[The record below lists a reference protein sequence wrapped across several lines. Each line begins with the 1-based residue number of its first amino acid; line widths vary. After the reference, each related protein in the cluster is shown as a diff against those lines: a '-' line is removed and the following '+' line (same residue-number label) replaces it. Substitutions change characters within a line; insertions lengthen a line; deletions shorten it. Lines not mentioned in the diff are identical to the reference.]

1 MKLIRIYLSLL
12 LFVISQQTIAQLKG
26 PQSNLRKKTISTKAT
41 MVVLDT
47 LSLIP
52 NTVSIANVPK
62 NTYKVD
68 AVNATIT
75 WLAKPPQETVEVSY
89 RVFFYKLNAKVSRFN
104 YDSVRYNFLAEK
116 PLSFSLATQQSNA
129 LFNFGDIDYKG
140 SFGRGISFG
149 NNQDAVV
156 NSTMNLQLNGFIG
169 DSLELTA
176 AITDNN
182 IPIQPDGNTQDLRD
196 FDRIFLQVKKKGWQA
211 NFGDIDIRQ
220 SKSYFLNFYKRLQGV
235 SFITDNKI
243 TKNINNSLL
252 VSGAVAK
259 GKFTRN
265 YLQPLEG
272 NQGPYRLQG
281 ANNEFF
287 FVVLAGTERV
297 FIDGEL
303 LQRGEDQDYII
314 NYNTAELTF
323 TPKRMITKDRR
334 IQVEFEYADRN
345 FLNSQLYANDEIN
358 FNNKLFVTLGA
369 YTNSDAKN
377 SSINQVLD
385 DNQKSF
391 LSRVGDGIDTA
402 FYLNAARDTFAV
414 GKLLYKKMDTLYSG
428 GRRDSIF
435 VFSTNANDI
444 LYSLSFMYLGP
455 GNGNY
460 TPLFNGTN
468 GRVFKWVEPNA
479 ANQKQGEW
487 EPVVLLITPKRRQM
501 FTVGAEYMVG
511 SASRIKAEVA
521 MSNYDVNLFSAKDK
535 GNDKGVAL
543 KLQWAGNGKRINLFN
558 KKLALQTMAGYEF
571 VQQRFNP
578 LERLRNVEFLRD
590 WGLPFDEKP
599 ADEHIATAGFRL
611 GDSTVSHFKYELTH
625 YRRGGDYAGLRHAI
639 DHAHQWKGW
648 RIADQL
654 VLSSIDAPF
663 AKGNFLRPSISVGK
677 QLKSLRNWELGLS
690 YLGEYNKL
698 LDKSADTLSPTS
710 FGFAVWQAYFRSPG
724 SALNKW
730 GLSYFRRTDWLPQQ
744 KKLQQV
750 DHSDNISLLTELLRS
765 ENHQLK
771 LNVTYRR
778 LTVQNELLSKQKAD
792 ETLLGRAEYFVNEWK
807 GLLVGSVLYEL
818 GAGQE
823 QKREFTFVEVPAGQ
837 GEYTWID
844 YNGNGIPELNEFEIA
859 VFQDQKKY
867 IRIFTPSNQFVKASY
882 VQFNYS
888 AEINPSAVI
897 NLANAKGFK
906 KLLARLGASS
916 TLQISKKNIANGGFL
931 FNPFAKTLVDT
942 NLITLNAFLSNTLY
956 INRTNTRWGLDIT
969 HSANNSKSLL
979 SYGFESRQ
987 LSNLNTRLRW
997 NVSKSILSYI
1007 ALRKVNNNLSTNG
1020 PKFSNRNYQVQ
1031 QYTVEPTVSYSYKS
1045 SFRVSASYTYTQKK
1059 NRIDSLESSVNHALS
1074 TDLRYNILNKSTISA
1089 RFTLNKIDFKAYQ
1102 GAANTTVGYLLLDG
1116 LLPGQ
1121 NYLWNIEFT
1130 RRLSGNIE
1138 MNLQYEGRKPGE
1150 ARTVHIGRAS
1160 VRAIF

>member
-1 MKLIRIYLSLL
+1 MKLIRIYLFLL
-12 LFVISQQTIAQLKG
+12 LFISTQQVAAQLKG
-26 PQSNLRKKTISTKAT
+26 PQSNLRKKTISTKPDKII
-41 MVVLDT
+41 LDT

-52 NTVSIANVPK
+52 NTVSIDNVAPSQ
-62 NTYKVD
+62 YKID
-68 AVNATIT
+68 DINATLT
-75 WLAKPPQETVEVSY
+75 WLVKPPVAMVEVRY
-89 RVFFYKLNAKVSRFN
+89 RVFSYKLNAKVSRFN
-104 YDSVRYNFLAEK
+104 YDSIRYNFLAEK
-116 PLSFSLATQQSNA
+116 PVTFAYATQNSNA

-149 NNQDAVV
+149 NSQDAVV

-196 FDRIFLQVKKKGWQA
+196 FDRIYLQVKKKGWQA

-243 TKNINNSLL
+243 NKNISNSLL

-281 ANNEFF
+281 ANNEFY
-287 FVVLAGTERV
+287 FVILAGTERV
-297 FIDGEL
+297 FMDGEL

-323 TPKRMITKDRR
+323 TPKRMITKDKR

-345 FLNSQLYANDEIN
+345 FLNSQLYATNEIN
-358 FNNKLFVTLGA
+358 VKNKLFVTVGA
-369 YTNSDAKN
+369 YSNSDAKN

-385 DNQKSF
+385 DDQKSF
-391 LSRVGDGIDTA
+391 LGRVGDGIDTA
-402 FYLNAARDTFAV
+402 FYINAVRDTFAV
-414 GKLLYKKMDTLYSG
+414 GKLLYRKMDTLYSG

-435 VFSTNANDI
+435 MFSTNPNDV
-444 LYSLSFMYLGP
+444 LYSLSFMYVGP
-455 GNGNY
+455 GKGNY
-460 TPLFNGTN
+460 VPLLNGTN
-468 GRVFKWVEPNA
+468 GRVFQWVEPNA

-487 EPVVLLITPKRRQM
+487 EPVILLVTPKRRQM
-501 FTVGAEYMVG
+501 FTLGAEYVVG
-511 SASRIKAEVA
+511 KSSKLKAEVA
-521 MSNYDVNLFSAKDK
+521 MSNYDVNLFSTKDK
-535 GNDKGVAL
+535 GNDKGFGI
-543 KLQWAGNGKRINLFN
+543 KLQWAGNGKKINLFN
-558 KKLALQTMAGYEF
+558 KQLSLQTMAGYEF
-571 VQQRFNP
+571 VQQRFTP

-590 WGLPFDEKP
+590 WGLPFDETP
-599 ADEHIATAGFRL
+599 ADEHLATGGFRL
-611 GDSTVSHFKYELTH
+611 GDSLVGHFKYELTH
-625 YRRGGDYAGLRHAI
+625 YRRGNNYTGLRHAI
-639 DHAHQWKGW
+639 DHAHNWKGW
-648 RIADQL
+648 RLTDQF
-654 VLSSIDAPF
+654 VLSSVKAPT
-663 AKGNFLRPSISVGK
+663 AQGAFLRPTISISK
-677 QLKSLRNWELGLS
+677 QLKSLRNWELGMS
-690 YLGEYNKL
+690 YTGEYNRL
-698 LDKSADTLSPTS
+698 LDKTADTLSPLS
-710 FGFAVWQAYFRSPG
+710 FGFSVWQAYFRTPST
-724 SALNKW
+724 ALNKW
-730 GLSYFRRTDWLPQQ
+730 GVSYFRRMDWLPQQ

-750 DHSDNISLLTELLRS
+750 DYSDNYNFFTELLRNES
-765 ENHQLK
+765 HQLK

-778 LTVQNELLSKQKAD
+778 LTVQNQTLSRQKPD

-807 GLLVGSVLYEL
+807 GLLTGSMLYEL

-844 YNGNGIPELNEFEIA
+844 YNGNNIPELNEFEIA

-888 AEINPSAVI
+888 VELNPSVVI
-897 NLANAKGFK
+897 SGAKAKGFK
-906 KLLARLGASS
+906 KLLSRLSSSS
-916 TLQISKKNIANGGFL
+916 TLQISKKDIANGKFQ

-956 INRTNTRWGLDIT
+956 INRTNTRWGFDIT
-969 HSANNSKSLL
+969 HSVNDSKSLL
-979 SYGFESRQ
+979 SYGFESRK
-987 LSNLNTRLRW
+987 LSTLNTRLRW
-997 NVSKSILSYI
+997 NVSKTILSYLV
-1007 ALRKVNNNLSTNG
+1007 LRKVDNNLATNG
-1020 PKFSNRNYQVQ
+1020 PKFNNRNYQVQ
-1031 QYTVEPTVSYSYKS
+1031 QYTAEPTVSYTYKS
-1045 SFRVSASYTYTQKK
+1045 NFRVSASYNFTQKR
-1059 NRIDSLESSVNHALS
+1059 NRIDSMESSINHALS
-1074 TDLRYNILNKSTISA
+1074 ADLRYNILNKSTISA
-1089 RFTLNKIDFKAYQ
+1089 RFTFNKINFKAYT

-1160 VRAIF
+1160 VRALF